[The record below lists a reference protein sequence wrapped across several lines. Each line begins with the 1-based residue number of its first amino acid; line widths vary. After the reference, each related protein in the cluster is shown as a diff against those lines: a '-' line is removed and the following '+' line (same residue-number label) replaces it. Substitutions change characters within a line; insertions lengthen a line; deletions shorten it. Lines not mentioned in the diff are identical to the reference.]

1 MEEIVRRP
9 NPTKGTRPPP
19 QQTERDSERG
29 EGVIVVRRGFIVTI
43 QVPLFFGIIL
53 ILLD

>member
-19 QQTERDSERG
+19 QQTERDSER
-29 EGVIVVRRGFIVTI
+29 ERV
-43 QVPLFFGIIL
+43 
-53 ILLD
+53 